1 MKSCMVYFLSPF
13 SKIFRTHFFLLA
25 TRFYYVLLAPVMP
38 VGDIQSLNLYTASFP
53 FLSTVLLALQG
64 HFSQPVFQPDHHT
77 LFIQRTKGYG
87 FTVNQGNNLVGKG
100 QLLSPGIPQKEA

>member
-13 SKIFRTHFFLLA
+13 SKIFRTHFFLLV
-25 TRFYYVLLAPVMP
+25 TPSYYAFLAPAMP
-38 VGDIQSLNLYTASFP
+38 LGDTKSLYSYNASF
-53 FLSTVLLALQG
+53 SILLTTLFALQG
-64 HFSQPVFQPDHHT
+64 HFPQPVFQPDYHT